1 MHYIISYNQLF
12 SLLDSIF
19 SDLSVTR
26 IRSRNYT
33 YAYIIESDNTKMF
46 YYENGSLNV
55 NPDFIESLHKFAPF
69 KINKGVAITIAKWI
83 RSKTGLKVKVILID
97 DEEYNIGAS
106 LNESFDKLRARRLI
120 HIAEEYMDQLNPNDV
135 CNYWSSDEADDYV
148 KEIMSEMVRF
158 ITDAY
163 LDVSSEDWME
173 IYGNIYELLNNLG
186 YRKEVIN
193 FFYHS
198 LENCNV
204 NESEEKELKKFNKS
218 AVNNYCKYGENIESL
233 ARMYLKDMENS
244 ICDLTCI
251 CSEVNGEENY
261 FVLIISSNYFN
272 SKFEIKLQE
281 FIRRFLPVS
290 VLVMANT
297 NPNCN
302 KPD

>member
-1 MHYIISYNQLF
+1 MHYIINHNQLF

-33 YAYIIESDNTKMF
+33 YAYIIESDDTKMF
-46 YYENGSLNV
+46 YYEDGSLNV
-55 NPDFIESLHKFAPF
+55 NPDFIEALHKFAPF

-97 DEEYNIGAS
+97 DEEYNIGGS

-204 NESEEKELKKFNKS
+204 NESEEKELKKFNRIS
-218 AVNNYCKYGENIESL
+218 VNNYCKYGENIESL

-302 KPD
+302 N